1 MINKKKNK
9 KTGSLLHK
17 HKTYVNKTIKFL
29 FLVLFSGDAI
39 SDIRDNFSNNKNND
53 NKPKHKTN
61 LVCGHDRMTFTF
73 EPRFAASVQIEQVS
87 LVHDYCKMVYNATSD
102 EYRVISAYDDCGTV
116 THEENEDILFKNYAR
131 IVYKNKTMQSSL
143 IERKEIYT
151 IGLECRLKKNSIN
164 TIKGMREDEAGMV
177 ISPQSYEINDYA
189 SKLDFLYYAS
199 SFLKS
204 FWNLQLLHNRSVGEL
219 SPRPSNCS

>member
-1 MINKKKNK
+1 MWCRKKILKNSK
-9 KTGSLLHK
+9 SI
-17 HKTYVNKTIKFL
+17 Y
-29 FLVLFSGDAI
+29 LFSGDAI
-39 SDIRDNFSNNKNND
+39 SDIRDSTNNNKQND

-61 LVCGHDRMTFTF
+61 LVCDHDRMTFTF
-73 EPRFAASVQIEQVS
+73 KPRFADSVQIEKVS
-87 LVHDYCKMVYNATSD
+87 LAHDYCKMVYNATTD

-151 IGLECRLKKNSIN
+151 IGLECRLNKKSIN

-189 SKLDFLYYAS
+189 SKFIY
-199 SFLKS
+199 
-204 FWNLQLLHNRSVGEL
+204 L
-219 SPRPSNCS
+219 SDNW